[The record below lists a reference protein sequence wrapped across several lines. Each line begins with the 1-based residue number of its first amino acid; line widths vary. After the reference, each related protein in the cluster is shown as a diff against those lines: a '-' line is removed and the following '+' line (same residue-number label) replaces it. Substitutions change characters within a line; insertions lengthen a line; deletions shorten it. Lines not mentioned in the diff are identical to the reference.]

1 MPAVPVASWRQER
14 WIRWNSTHM
23 LGQVSLRLWYDGN
36 LMEVASKLQYIYY
49 AIAIS
54 EGSELLAD
62 KQSRSL

>member
-1 MPAVPVASWRQER
+1 
-14 WIRWNSTHM
+14 M
-23 LGQVSLRLWYDGN
+23 LGQVSLRLWYDGE
-36 LMEVASKLQYIYY
+36 LKKVASKLQYIYN